1 MIILTDFGGM
11 LSFFIRSYMAPEMV
25 AMMNSSAPPKPMYG
39 DKHDAHNAAAPT
51 VPLPRK
57 PLHYTKTV
65 DWWSLGVTLYKLLVG
80 VRPFQDKHYCEFMD
94 MVNKSKHDRQ
104 SDAPEYAA
112 LFQKIGAQYY

>member
-1 MIILTDFGGM
+1 
-11 LSFFIRSYMAPEMV
+11 MAPEMV
-25 AMMNSSAPPKPMYG
+25 AMMNSSSGPPKPMYG
-39 DKHDAHNAAAPT
+39 DKHEPQDGAAETAPT
-51 VPLPRK
+51 IPPPRK

-94 MVNKSKHDRQ
+94 IVNKSLYDRQ

-112 LFQKIGAQYY
+112 LFQKIGNFLRRVATSCEQ